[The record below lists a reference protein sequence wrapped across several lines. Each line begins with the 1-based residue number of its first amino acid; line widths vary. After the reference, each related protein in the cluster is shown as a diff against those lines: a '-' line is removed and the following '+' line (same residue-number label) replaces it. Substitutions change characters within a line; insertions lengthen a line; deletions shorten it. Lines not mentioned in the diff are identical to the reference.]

1 MTTAAQMGYSESEF
15 WDMTPRFFA
24 CAMKGYEL
32 RSRESWEIAR
42 IATYKMVSV
51 NFNPKKKAPT
61 LSDVWPM
68 PWDKKAP
75 LGVRLS
81 DEELA
86 ERRAR
91 ADARM
96 AERQAQR
103 KNKQAWQQ

>member
-24 CAMKGYEL
+24 NAMKGYEA

-42 IATYKMVSV
+42 IMTYKMVSV
-51 NFNPKKKAPT
+51 KFDRKKKAPT
-61 LSDVWPM
+61 LADVWPM

-75 LGVRLS
+75 LGVRVS
-81 DEELA
+81 DEEMA

-96 AERQAQR
+96 AERLAR
-103 KNKQAWQQ
+103 KKQQAWQQ